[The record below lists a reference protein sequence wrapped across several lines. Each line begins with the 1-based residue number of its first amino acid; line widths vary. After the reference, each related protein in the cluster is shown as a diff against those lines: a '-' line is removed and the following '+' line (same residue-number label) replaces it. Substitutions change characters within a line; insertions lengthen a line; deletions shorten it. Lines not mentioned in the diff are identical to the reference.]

1 MKKTYFLIVFSLTIG
16 FVNAQEWFTSLEV
29 AQRLALVQN
38 KMLFVI
44 WEGDLEAIYP
54 VILNDEKGNVF
65 FVNITE
71 NEFVLN
77 MIWENFVPVRLPEY
91 KYAELSKDVKEKR
104 GLKYYNKLI
113 DYSIKIMDANG
124 TIVNT
129 MEKEKY
135 FFIDEG
141 YYLDISHFINRY
153 ALNTSYLN
161 VELINYSKNKNF
173 TSAFY
178 LASKYLDYAIFAQKE
193 LRPEITALANIYFDE
208 AKSLLTESNIEN
220 KPALLQKF
228 ELFQIKELLILNQAK
243 KARRQIKKIE
253 AEQIDSINQ
262 SLFAFLN
269 YTTFKLLKDEENAEL
284 WESDISSLD
293 LKYTELILNNNLSAI
308 GNTN

>member
-1 MKKTYFLIVFSLTIG
+1 MKKTYLLIVFSLMIG
-16 FVNAQEWFTSLEV
+16 FGNAQEWFTSLEV

-44 WEGDLEAIYP
+44 WEGDLEDVYP
-54 VILNDEKGNVF
+54 VILKDDKGTVF

-71 NEFVLN
+71 NEFVLS

-104 GLKYYNKLI
+104 GLKYYNKFI
-113 DYSIKIMDANG
+113 DYTIKIMDANG
-124 TIVNT
+124 TIINT

-161 VELINYSKNKNF
+161 VELQNYSKNKNF
-173 TSAFY
+173 TTTFF

-208 AKSLLTESNIEN
+208 AKSLLAESNIEN

-228 ELFQIKELLILNQAK
+228 ELLQIREQLILNEAK

-284 WESDISSLD
+284 WKSDISSLD

-308 GNTN
+308 GNTD

>member
-1 MKKTYFLIVFSLTIG
+1 MKKAYLLIVFSLMIG
-16 FVNAQEWFTSLEV
+16 FGNAQEWFTSLEV

-71 NEFVLN
+71 NEFVSN

-113 DYSIKIMDANG
+113 DYSIKIMDVNG
-124 TIVNT
+124 TILNT

-135 FFIDEG
+135 FFLDEG

-161 VELINYSKNKNF
+161 VELINYSNNKNF
-173 TSAFY
+173 TTAFF
-178 LASKYLDYAIFAQKE
+178 LASKYLDFAIFAQKE

-228 ELFQIKELLILNQAK
+228 ELLQIKEQLILNQPK

-269 YTTFKLLKDEENAEL
+269 YTTFKLLKDDEHAEL
-284 WESDISSLD
+284 WKSDISSLD
-293 LKYTELILNNNLSAI
+293 LKYTELILNNNLTAI
-308 GNTN
+308 GDTN

>member
-1 MKKTYFLIVFSLTIG
+1 MKKTYLLIVFSLMIG
-16 FVNAQEWFTSLEV
+16 FGNAQEWFTSLEV

-44 WEGDLEAIYP
+44 WEGDLEDVYP
-54 VILNDEKGNVF
+54 VILKDDKGTVF

-71 NEFVLN
+71 NEFVSNL
-77 MIWENFVPVRLPEY
+77 IWENFVPVRLPEY

-113 DYSIKIMDANG
+113 DYTIKIMDANG
-124 TIVNT
+124 TIINT

-161 VELINYSKNKNF
+161 VELQNYSKNKNF
-173 TSAFY
+173 TTTFF
-178 LASKYLDYAIFAQKE
+178 LASKYLDYSIFAQKE

-208 AKSLLTESNIEN
+208 AKSLLAESNIEN

-228 ELFQIKELLILNQAK
+228 ELLQIKEQLILNQAK

-253 AEQIDSINQ
+253 AQQIDSINQ

-269 YTTFKLLKDEENAEL
+269 YTTFKLLKDEEKAEL
-284 WESDISSLD
+284 WKSDISSLD
-293 LKYTELILNNNLSAI
+293 LKYTEIILNNNLSAI

>member
-1 MKKTYFLIVFSLTIG
+1 MKKTYLLIVFSLMIG
-16 FVNAQEWFTSLEV
+16 FGNAQEWFTSLEV

-44 WEGDLEAIYP
+44 WEGDLEMVYP
-54 VILNDEKGNVF
+54 VILNDDKGDAF

-71 NEFVLN
+71 NEFVSN
-77 MIWENFVPVRLPEY
+77 MIWKNFVPVRLPEY

-113 DYSIKIMDANG
+113 DDSIKIMDVNG
-124 TIVNT
+124 TIINT
-129 MEKEKY
+129 KDKEKY

-153 ALNTSYLN
+153 ALNTSHLN
-161 VELINYSKNKNF
+161 VELINYSNNKNF
-173 TSAFY
+173 TTTFF

-208 AKSLLTESNIEN
+208 AKTLLTESNIEN
-220 KPALLQKF
+220 KPALLQKID
-228 ELFQIKELLILNQAK
+228 LLQIKEHLILNQPK
-243 KARRQIKKIE
+243 KAKRQIKKIE

-269 YTTFKLLKDEENAEL
+269 YTTFKLLKDEEHAEL
-284 WESDISSLD
+284 WKSDISSLD
-293 LKYTELILNNNLSAI
+293 LKYTRLILNNKLKDI
-308 GNTN
+308 GNID